1 MSPPRPNSIPR
12 FGEQVWAEQR
22 YPLTPSEWRYL
33 ATCGDDL
40 IERLTLA
47 RPDVPPEIVAEAA
60 DAAAD
65 ARRTRAAEASKREL
79 AAARA
84 EAAQLRAELAA
95 LEVERTR
102 KAPTAPPTPSKRP
115 WPDGRTPP
123 SCPSGG
129 HGTYGDI
136 REWVVNR
143 PEF

>member
-1 MSPPRPNSIPR
+1 MSPPRPDSIPR

-47 RPDVPPEIVAEAA
+47 RPDVPPEIEAT
-60 DAAAD
+60 AAD
-65 ARRTRAAEASKREL
+65 ARHKRAAEASKREL

-84 EAAQLRAELAA
+84 EVAQLLAELAA
-95 LEVERTR
+95 LDFERTR
-102 KAPTAPPTPSKRP
+102 KAPTAPPAPSRRP

-136 REWVVNR
+136 REWITNR